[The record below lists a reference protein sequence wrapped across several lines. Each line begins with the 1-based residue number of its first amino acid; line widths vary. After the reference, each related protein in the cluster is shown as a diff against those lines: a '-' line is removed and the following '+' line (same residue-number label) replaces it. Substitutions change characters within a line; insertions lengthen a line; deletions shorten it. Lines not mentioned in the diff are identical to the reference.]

1 MVRAYLDLPS
11 AADPDDAEPA
21 VSVDVPA
28 DAPVVELPGCS
39 LLVADSLI
47 SSVDGL
53 AVSCRHATAHKQN
66 TMHALRMRK
75 SSAKF
80 FLWKRRWKY
89 GGMEVPME
97 VWKCVR
103 KGRMGWPFSATVV
116 PLQCLWYFYLISSV
130 MNTLLR

>member
-1 MVRAYLDLPS
+1 MNDSDQKAATTAPWLGLIDLPS

-47 SSVDGL
+47 SSVDGP

-66 TMHALRMRK
+66 AM
-75 SSAKF
+75 
-80 FLWKRRWKY
+80 
-89 GGMEVPME
+89 
-97 VWKCVR
+97 
-103 KGRMGWPFSATVV
+103 
-116 PLQCLWYFYLISSV
+116 ID
-130 MNTLLR
+130 